1 MKDVNNAFKDVFDE
15 IKPRRLAIREF
26 TKVFITEMELTKIIA
41 RMNQFWLNEIEELNS
56 SEESKRCDDFDSDFA
71 SIKTEA

>member
-1 MKDVNNAFKDVFDE
+1 
-15 IKPRRLAIREF
+15 
-26 TKVFITEMELTKIIA
+26 MELTKIIA